1 LPTATCTAR
10 RELADQLVK
19 RVRVHDTGL
28 FVTTSTSKAD
38 QSGKGADRFIQDRTI
53 AISLTTPVR

>member
-1 LPTATCTAR
+1 VR

-19 RVRVHDTGL
+19 RVRDHGTGL

-38 QSGKGADRFIQDRTI
+38 QSGNGADRFVQDRTV
-53 AISLTTPVR
+53 AVSLPTPLR

>member
-1 LPTATCTAR
+1 LPTATCAVR

-19 RVRVHDTGL
+19 RVRDHGTGL

-38 QSGKGADRFIQDRTI
+38 QSGNGADRFVQDRTV
-53 AISLTTPVR
+53 AVSLPTPLR